1 MVSCAKRGYV
11 SPYFWS
17 AVQMQP
23 GHHIKSCMPSS
34 QPLEREKQTWHLGR
48 CLISEP
54 AVARKHQATMLRI
67 EPTAMQHGI
76 IPPIQHHQRLFHST
90 QILGIALRSSC
101 NSHHPP
107 HAWSP
112 CSPDHDHGTQCK
124 ALSKGCTKG
133 TNQRF

>member
-1 MVSCAKRGYV
+1 MVSCAERGYV
-11 SPYFWS
+11 SPYCWS

-23 GHHIKSCMPSS
+23 GHHIKSRMLSS
-34 QPLEREKQTWHLGR
+34 QPSEREKQTRHPVR

-54 AVARKHQATMLRI
+54 AVARKHQATILHT
-67 EPTAMQHGI
+67 EPTATRHGI
-76 IPPIQHHQRLFHST
+76 SPPIQHHQRLFHPT

-101 NSHHPP
+101 NSHPP
-107 HAWSP
+107 PLAWFP
-112 CSPDHDHGTQCK
+112 CSPDYDHGTQCK